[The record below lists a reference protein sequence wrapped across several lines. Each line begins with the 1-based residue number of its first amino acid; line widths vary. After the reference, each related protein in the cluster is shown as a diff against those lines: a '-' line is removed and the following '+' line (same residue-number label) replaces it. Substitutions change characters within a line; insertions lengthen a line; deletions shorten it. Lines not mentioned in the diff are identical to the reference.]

1 MYELFDHTADLG
13 IRVHAASLAELLC
26 DAACGLFEVIAGDLA
41 QVRPTRQERLR
52 VDGTDPT
59 WLLFDL
65 VSELHAAF
73 ELRRFLGRS
82 CEVVIDAAGLDA
94 SVQGEP
100 YDPRRHLLAHEIKAV
115 TQHGLWVRQAPEG
128 WEAEFIVDI

>member
-13 IRVHAASLAELLC
+13 IRVRAASLSELFG

-52 VDGTDPT
+52 VEGTDPT

-82 CEVVIDAAGLDA
+82 CDVSLDAAGLDA

-100 YDPRRHLLAHEIKAV
+100 YDPERHVLAHEIKAV
-115 TQHGLWVRQAPEG
+115 TQHGLSVRQSPAG

>member
-1 MYELFDHTADLG
+1 MHELFDHTADLG
-13 IRVHAASLAELLC
+13 IRVRAASLSELLC
-26 DAACGLFEVIAGDLA
+26 DAACGLFEVIAGDLS

-52 VDGTDPT
+52 VEGTDPT

-82 CEVVIDAAGLDA
+82 CDVSLDALGLDA
-94 SVQGEP
+94 SVHGEP
-100 YDPRRHLLAHEIKAV
+100 YDPKRHVLAHEIKAV
-115 TQHGLWVRQAPEG
+115 TQHGLSVRQSPAG